1 LYVAPNLMSKRCR
14 VTCRSETW
22 YNVRGYRLADKQHP
36 MIYHDYA
43 PFYDGSGQLR
53 FAVLMG
59 QYLNEL
65 LDRHPIGGRRALDL
79 ACGTGTLALR
89 LADAGWDVVGLD
101 SSAAMLDQARAKAEN
116 MVTPGRIEFVL
127 GDMRELPTNDERP
140 MTKDQSSQTDF
151 LSSFVLRPSSFD
163 LVTCV
168 YDSLN
173 YLLDERDLAAC
184 LEHVAR
190 VLAPGGLLV
199 ADMNT
204 RSFLEYDWGVCEVI
218 ELAGLVQV
226 MQTYFDSA
234 AACSTMVLS
243 GFAGDD
249 ERGYTRFDETHIER
263 AYDPEV
269 VERLLRSAG
278 LEVEAVYDCF
288 TFQPIADRT
297 QRIAWVA
304 RKPDKMT
311 R

>member
-1 LYVAPNLMSKRCR
+1 MTR
-14 VTCRSETW
+14 RSEAW
-22 YNVRGYRLADKQHP
+22 YNMRGYWLADTQNA

-53 FAVLMG
+53 FAVLSG

-65 LDRHPIGGRRALDL
+65 LARHPVAGRRALDL
-79 ACGTGTLALR
+79 ACGTGTLALL
-89 LADAGWDVVGLD
+89 LADAGWDVIGLD
-101 SSAAMLDQARAKAEN
+101 SSAAMLAQARAKAET
-116 MVTPGRIEFVL
+116 MTAPGRVEFVQ
-127 GDMRELPTNDERP
+127 GDMRALPATDQRPRANDQPARI
-140 MTKDQSSQTDF
+140 DSF
-151 LSSFVLRPSSFD
+151 SSFVLRPSSFD

-184 LEHVAR
+184 FEGVAR

-204 RSFLEYDWGVCEVI
+204 RYFLEHDWGACEVI
-218 ELAGLVQV
+218 EQAGLVQV
-226 MQTYFDSA
+226 TQTYFDPA
-234 AACSTMVLS
+234 TACSTMVLT

-249 ERGYTRFDETHIER
+249 QRGYARFDETHIER
-263 AYDPEV
+263 AYAPES
-269 VERLLRSAG
+269 VERLLQSAG
-278 LEVEAVYDCF
+278 LEVEAIYDCF

-304 RKPDKMT
+304 RKPGLRAED
-311 R
+311 